1 MNEESLVSVSHY
13 LALNTSLPFVHT
25 ARRYYRLNGLLRTL
39 EERTMAMGNCRYWSV
54 PKMFKICHLEEVK
67 VVTRY
72 PYVNLRMDHYLSLA
86 IALA

>member
-25 ARRYYRLNGLLRTL
+25 ARRYYRSNDLLRTL
-39 EERTMAMGNCRYWSV
+39 EELAVAIGNCCYWLV

-86 IALA
+86 IAFA